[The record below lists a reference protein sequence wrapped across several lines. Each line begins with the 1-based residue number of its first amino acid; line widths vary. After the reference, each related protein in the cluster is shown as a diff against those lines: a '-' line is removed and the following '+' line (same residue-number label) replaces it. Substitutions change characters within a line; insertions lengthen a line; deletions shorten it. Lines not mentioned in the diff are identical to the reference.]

1 MMDFHNYICYTN
13 NTDLQFGG
21 KMKKIVIG
29 VVFFLS
35 GFFSILLIKLSSIE
49 NPIGSWSDQTQFEAF
64 LEAWNIGALYQ
75 ISIWLVSMGLL
86 LILIEP
92 VLAVYRFIKIKA
104 KK

>member
-1 MMDFHNYICYTN
+1 
-13 NTDLQFGG
+13 
-21 KMKKIVIG
+21 MKKMVIG
-29 VVFFLS
+29 LVFFLS

-75 ISIWLVSMGLL
+75 ISIWLVSIGVL

-92 VLAVYRFIKIKA
+92 VLFIYRYIMKNV